1 MSRRLFTVPSFTPTA
16 TADTT
21 ALANGTHM
29 TLAANSATQQLFI
42 TEIFVKGLGTSS
54 TNVNN
59 NQWARNS
66 TLFSAGTPT
75 ALAAPATDGPMPGV
89 TTAPATLAISCTA
102 ATTPGQ
108 RSALTTSSRLDMSI
122 NALGGVARWKPA
134 DLSEAW
140 WINGQTASTTE
151 SSLSASNAAGT
162 VSAAQACSIM
172 YEIL

>member
-1 MSRRLFTVPSFTPTA
+1 
-16 TADTT
+16 
-21 ALANGTHM
+21 M
-29 TLAANSATQQLFI
+29 TLAANSATQQLFV

-75 ALAAPATDGPMPGV
+75 ALAAPASDGPVPGIISAV
-89 TTAPATLAISCTA
+89 TTQAISCTA

-108 RSALTTSSRLDMSI
+108 RSALTTSARIDCSI
-122 NALGGVARWKPA
+122 NALGGIARWKPA

-151 SSLSASNAAGT
+151 TSLSASTAAG
-162 VSAAQACSIM
+162 VASAAQACTLM